1 MDTYEKILLH
11 LQAILAVMMIGF
23 GAFNAV
29 RSMMNG
35 AHVAYVFGS
44 VGIIAVAWWCLLRPT
59 IKNLKASRR

>member
-29 RSMMNG
+29 RSLMNG
-35 AHVAYVFGS
+35 AHVAYIIGS
-44 VGIIAVAWWCLLRPT
+44 LGISAVAWWCLLRPT
-59 IKNLKASRR
+59 IKNLKESRR